1 MNDIQE
7 IDALTLKKQI
17 DSHADIELI
26 DVREEF
32 EVEKCKIKDSKH
44 IPMNQIPNHLKDL
57 DNKKKLI
64 IICKSGVRSY
74 HVCQFLHQEGFKNIY
89 NLKGGIIN
97 WALEIDNSLELY

>member
-7 IDALTLKKQI
+7 IDAPTLKKQI

-32 EVEKCKIKDSKH
+32 EVEICKIKDSIH
-44 IPMNQIPNHLKDL
+44 IPMNQIPNHLKNL
-57 DNKKKLI
+57 DNNKNLI

>member
-7 IDALTLKKQI
+7 IDAPTLKKQI

-32 EVEKCKIKDSKH
+32 EVEICKIKDSTH
-44 IPMNQIPNHLKDL
+44 IPMNQIPNHLNDL

-74 HVCQFLHQEGFKNIY
+74 HVCQFLHQQGFKNIY

>member
-7 IDALTLKKQI
+7 IDASTLKKQI

-26 DVREEF
+26 DVREEY
-32 EVEKCKIKDSKH
+32 EVEICKIKDSTH
-44 IPMNQIPNHLKDL
+44 IPMNQIPNHLNDL

>member
-1 MNDIQE
+1 MNDIKE

-26 DVREEF
+26 DVREEY
-32 EVEKCKIKDSKH
+32 EVEICKIKDSTH
-44 IPMNQIPNHLKDL
+44 IPMNQIPNHLNDL

>member
-1 MNDIQE
+1 
-7 IDALTLKKQI
+7 
-17 DSHADIELI
+17 
-26 DVREEF
+26 
-32 EVEKCKIKDSKH
+32 
-44 IPMNQIPNHLKDL
+44 MNQIPNHLKDL
-57 DNKKKLI
+57 DNKKNLI

>member
-1 MNDIQE
+1 MDNIQE

-17 DSHADIELI
+17 DNHANIELI
-26 DVREEF
+26 DIREEF
-32 EVEKCKIKDSKH
+32 EIEICKIKDSTH
-44 IPMNQIPNHLKDL
+44 IPMNQIPNHLKSL
-57 DNKKKLI
+57 DINKNLI

>member
-7 IDALTLKKQI
+7 IDAPTLKKQI
-17 DSHADIELI
+17 DSNADIELI

-32 EVEKCKIKDSKH
+32 EVEICKIKDSKH
-44 IPMNQIPNHLKDL
+44 IPMNQIPNHLKNL
-57 DNKKKLI
+57 DNKKNLI

-97 WALEIDNSLELY
+97 WALEVDDSLELY

>member
-1 MNDIQE
+1 MIW
-7 IDALTLKKQI
+7 IT
-17 DSHADIELI
+17 
-26 DVREEF
+26 
-32 EVEKCKIKDSKH
+32 
-44 IPMNQIPNHLKDL
+44 
-57 DNKKKLI
+57 KKKLI

>member
-7 IDALTLKKQI
+7 IDAPTLKKQI

-26 DVREEF
+26 DVREEY
-32 EVEKCKIKDSKH
+32 EVEICKIKDSTH
-44 IPMNQIPNHLKDL
+44 IPMNQIPNHLNDL

>member
-7 IDALTLKKQI
+7 IDAPTLKKQI

-32 EVEKCKIKDSKH
+32 EVEICKIKDSTH
-44 IPMNQIPNHLKDL
+44 IPMNQIPNHLNDL